1 MADVTEIFARWALGI
16 NGIIILSLVG
26 VIWRMLG
33 SRLERIE
40 QALLKDI
47 ERQEKEIKDLRIR
60 KHDNI
65 EAMQQLSGRVHSLE
79 EDVQNVRQKAY
90 LIEQL
95 LHHRGK
101 DD

>member
-1 MADVTEIFARWALGI
+1 MSEIFARWALGI

-47 ERQEKEIKDLRIR
+47 ESQEAEITDLRVR
-60 KHDNI
+60 KHDTI
-65 EAMQQLSGRVHSLE
+65 EVIHHQAGRISSIE
-79 EDVQNVRQKAY
+79 EDVQNLRQKAY

-95 LHHRGK
+95 LHHRNK

>member
-1 MADVTEIFARWALGI
+1 MSEIFARWALGI

-47 ERQEKEIKDLRIR
+47 ERQEAEIKDLRVR
-60 KHDNI
+60 KQDTI
-65 EAMQQLSGRVHSLE
+65 EVIHQQAGRISSIE
-79 EDVQNVRQKAY
+79 EDVQNLRQKAY

-95 LHHRGK
+95 LHHRNK